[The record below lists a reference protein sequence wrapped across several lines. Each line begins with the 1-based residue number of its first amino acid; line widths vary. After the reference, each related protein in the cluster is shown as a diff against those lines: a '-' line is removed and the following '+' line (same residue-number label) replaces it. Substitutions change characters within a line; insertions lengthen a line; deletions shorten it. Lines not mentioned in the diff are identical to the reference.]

1 MRTSLFLSVIA
12 ALVSTGAAFAQMAPS
27 EPATE
32 PSDPTSRER
41 RRPATEPN
49 PSQRGRAEGPS
60 APGGQAIGWRWE
72 RPTPQGSTVRGAC
85 RDARDALW
93 IAGEVATFGRVS
105 NDLRRFERETLR
117 TNADFA
123 RIACCPSGVFAVGT
137 EGALAHRDAD
147 GVVREQTLGDPR
159 RLPMLTDVACVG
171 ERGVV
176 IASGA
181 GEAFVSEDGGRTF
194 EARTAPQPLYSLH
207 VIAGAPVASGST
219 AGATSRPSRRGQP
232 PTSRPSRRGQ
242 PPTSRPSRRGQ
253 PPTSA
258 SAPAYVLVAGGPRG
272 AVARST
278 DLGRTWTVVRSGVR
292 GNVLAFAT
300 RSAGELVAVGGGGS
314 AIRSTDGGT
323 SWSAIVSG
331 TTMDLFDVADTSGG
345 RGGEL
350 VAVGANGALT
360 LPARAES
367 FAPLALEGRF
377 HTLVASRGGLL
388 AFGVGGRYAERR
400 GRGTFRLGARLETS
414 LFAGYA
420 DARGRVVVGDRG
432 FIARGSLTG
441 ELRPVRSPVVTALHA
456 ITGNASGVMLAVGAE
471 GVILRSTDRGA
482 RWTRVPF
489 ERTTNAE
496 GLRVP
501 STFQAVWIDD
511 AGHALAVGQQGL
523 RARSDDGGRTWTDLS
538 TARDHQ
544 RSGIAWHEGA
554 LIVVGTGSRIERSDD
569 FGATWRD
576 ETPPALGLD
585 LRTPIVTPSGAL
597 VVTARPGVVARRDP
611 AGRWTTTSL
620 RPEAFFA
627 GLARVGGQNSSPSG
641 GELLLVAS
649 DGTTYVSRDD
659 GARWTEER
667 RLTREVITG
676 LFVGESTAWATG
688 YWGMLMVRAGR

>member
-1 MRTSLFLSVIA
+1 MRTSLVLSVIA
-12 ALVSTGAAFAQMAPS
+12 ALVSTGAAFAQP
-27 EPATE
+27 
-32 PSDPTSRER
+32 
-41 RRPATEPN
+41 
-49 PSQRGRAEGPS
+49 QRAGARTV
-60 APGGQAIGWRWE
+60 GWRWE

-85 RDARDALW
+85 RDATDALW
-93 IAGEVATFGRVS
+93 IAGEVASFGRVS
-105 NDLRRFERETLR
+105 NDLRRFEREALR

-137 EGALAHRDAD
+137 EGAVVHRSAD
-147 GVVREQTLGDPR
+147 GAVREQTLGDPR

-176 IASGA
+176 VASGA

-194 EARTAPQPLYSLH
+194 EARSAPQSLYSLH

-219 AGATSRPSRRGQP
+219 AGATS
-232 PTSRPSRRGQ
+232 
-242 PPTSRPSRRGQ
+242 
-253 PPTSA
+253 A
-258 SAPAYVLVAGGPRG
+258 SAPAYVLLAGGPRG

-314 AIRSTDGGT
+314 AIRSTDGGAT
-323 SWSAIVSG
+323 WSAIVSG
-331 TTMDLFDVADTSGG
+331 TTMDLFDVASATVGS

-350 VAVGANGALT
+350 VAVGANGAVT
-360 LPARAES
+360 LPARAEA

-377 HTLVASRGGLL
+377 HTLVGSRGGLL
-388 AFGVGGRYAERR
+388 TFGVGGRYAERR
-400 GRGTFRLGARLETS
+400 GRGAFRLGARLETS

-456 ITGNASGVMLAVGAE
+456 ITGNAAGVMLAVGAE

-482 RWTRVPF
+482 RWARIPF
-489 ERTTNAE
+489 ERTSNAE

-501 STFQAVWIDD
+501 STFQAVWLDD
-511 AGHALAVGQQGL
+511 AGHALAVGQQGV
-523 RARSDDGGRTWTDLS
+523 RARSEDGGRTWTDLS

-544 RSGIAWHEGA
+544 RSGIAWHDGA

-569 FGATWRD
+569 FGVTWRD
-576 ETPPALGLD
+576 EAPPAPGLD

-627 GLARVGGQNSSPSG
+627 GLARVGSQASSPSG

-659 GARWTEER
+659 GARWVEER

-688 YWGMLMVRAGR
+688 YWGMLMVRDAR

>member
-1 MRTSLFLSVIA
+1 MRTSLVLSVIA
-12 ALVSTGAAFAQMAPS
+12 ALVPTGAAFAQMTSS
-27 EPATE
+27 EPAE
-32 PSDPTSRER
+32 PSRAR
-41 RRPATEPN
+41 
-49 PSQRGRAEGPS
+49 RAERGERGAGS
-60 APGGQAIGWRWE
+60 RTVGWRWE

-85 RDARDALW
+85 RDAIDALW

-105 NDLRRFERETLR
+105 NDLRRFEGDTLR
-117 TNADFA
+117 TRADFA

-137 EGALAHRDAD
+137 EGALVHRDAE

-176 IASGA
+176 VASGA
-181 GEAFVSEDGGRTF
+181 SEAFVSEDGGRTF
-194 EARTAPQPLYSLH
+194 EGRAAPQPLYSLF
-207 VIAGAPVASGST
+207 VVEGAPVDASGST

-232 PTSRPSRRGQ
+232 PTSAGA
-242 PPTSRPSRRGQ
+242 
-253 PPTSA
+253 TSA
-258 SAPAYVLVAGGPRG
+258 SAPTYVLLAGGPRG

-300 RSAGELVAVGGGGS
+300 RGATELVAVGGGGS
-314 AIRSTDGGT
+314 AIRSNDAGAT
-323 SWSAIVSG
+323 WSAIVSG
-331 TTMDLFDVADTSGG
+331 TTTDLFDVASATVGG

-350 VAVGANGALT
+350 VAVGANGAFV
-360 LPARAES
+360 LPARAEA

-400 GRGTFRLGARLETS
+400 GRGAFRLGRRLETS

-420 DARGRVVVGDRG
+420 DARGRVVAGDRG

-456 ITGNASGVMLAVGAE
+456 IAGNAAGVMLAVGAE

-482 RWTRVPF
+482 RWTRMPF
-489 ERTTNAE
+489 ERTSNAE

-501 STFQAVWIDD
+501 STFQAVWLDD
-511 AGHALAVGQQGL
+511 AGHALAVGQQGV

-544 RSGIAWHEGA
+544 RSGIAWHDGA
-554 LIVVGTGSRIERSDD
+554 LIVVGTGSRIERSED
-569 FGATWRD
+569 FGVTWRD
-576 ETPPALGLD
+576 EAPPAPGLD

-597 VVTARPGVVARRDP
+597 VVTARPGVVARRD
-611 AGRWTTTSL
+611 ASGRWTTTSL

-627 GLARVGGQNSSPSG
+627 GLARVAGSSG

-659 GARWTEER
+659 GARWAEER

-688 YWGMLMVRAGR
+688 YWGMLMVRDGR

>member
-176 IASGA
+176 VASGA

-194 EARTAPQPLYSLH
+194 EARSAPQPLYSLH
-207 VIAGAPVASGST
+207 VIAGDRASRSPGSAADGASRS
-219 AGATSRPSRRGQP
+219 AG
-232 PTSRPSRRGQ
+232 
-242 PPTSRPSRRGQ
+242 
-253 PPTSA
+253 SA
-258 SAPAYVLVAGGPRG
+258 ADDVLLAGGPRG

-576 ETPPALGLD
+576 ETPPAPGLD

-597 VVTARPGVVARRDP
+597 VVTARPGVVARRDL

>member
-1 MRTSLFLSVIA
+1 MRTSLVLSVIA
-12 ALVSTGAAFAQMAPS
+12 ALVPTGAAFAQVAS
-27 EPATE
+27 ARGA
-32 PSDPTSRER
+32 SDARTV
-41 RRPATEPN
+41 
-49 PSQRGRAEGPS
+49 
-60 APGGQAIGWRWE
+60 GWRWE

-123 RIACCPSGVFAVGT
+123 RIACCPSGIFAVGT
-137 EGALAHRDAD
+137 EGAFVHRDVD

-176 IASGA
+176 VASGA

-194 EARTAPQPLYSLH
+194 EARSAPQPLYSLH
-207 VIAGAPVASGST
+207 VIEGDDGV
-219 AGATSRPSRRGQP
+219 SR
-232 PTSRPSRRGQ
+232 
-242 PPTSRPSRRGQ
+242 
-253 PPTSA
+253 SA
-258 SAPAYVLVAGGPRG
+258 DVLVAGGPRG

-350 VAVGANGALT
+350 VAVGANGAIA

-388 AFGVGGRYAERR
+388 AFGVGGGYAERR
-400 GRGTFRLGARLETS
+400 GRGAFRLGARLETS
-414 LFAGYA
+414 LFAGHA

-456 ITGNASGVMLAVGAE
+456 IAGNAAGVMLAVGAE

-489 ERTTNAE
+489 ERTTSTE
-496 GLRVP
+496 VLRVP
-501 STFQAVWIDD
+501 STFQAVWLDD
-511 AGHALAVGQQGL
+511 AGHALAVGQQGV

-544 RSGIAWHEGA
+544 RSGIAWHDGA

-569 FGATWRD
+569 FGVTWRD
-576 ETPPALGLD
+576 EAPPAPGLD
-585 LRTPIVTPSGAL
+585 LRTPVVTPSGAL

-627 GLARVGGQNSSPSG
+627 GLARVAGSSG
-641 GELLLVAS
+641 DELLLVAS

-688 YWGMLMVRAGR
+688 YWGMLMVRDANPRPR

>member
-1 MRTSLFLSVIA
+1 MRTSLVLSVIA
-12 ALVSTGAAFAQMAPS
+12 ALVPTGAAFAQVAS
-27 EPATE
+27 ARGA
-32 PSDPTSRER
+32 SDARTV
-41 RRPATEPN
+41 
-49 PSQRGRAEGPS
+49 
-60 APGGQAIGWRWE
+60 GWRWE

-123 RIACCPSGVFAVGT
+123 RIACCPSGIFAVGT
-137 EGALAHRDAD
+137 EGAFVHRDVD

-176 IASGA
+176 VASGA

-194 EARTAPQPLYSLH
+194 EARSAPQPLYSLH
-207 VIAGAPVASGST
+207 VIEGDDGVSRSARSAADAASRSAG
-219 AGATSRPSRRGQP
+219 
-232 PTSRPSRRGQ
+232 
-242 PPTSRPSRRGQ
+242 
-253 PPTSA
+253 SA
-258 SAPAYVLVAGGPRG
+258 ADVLLAGGPRG

-278 DLGRTWTVVRSGVR
+278 DLGRTWTVARSGVR

-300 RSAGELVAVGGGGS
+300 RGASELVAVGGGGS
-314 AIRSTDGGT
+314 AIRSIDGGAT
-323 SWSAIVSG
+323 WSATTTG
-331 TTMDLFDVADTSGG
+331 TTMDLFDVSASGA
-345 RGGEL
+345 EL
-350 VAVGANGALT
+350 VAVGANGAIA
-360 LPARAES
+360 LPARAEA
-367 FAPLALEGRF
+367 FAPLALQGRF

-400 GRGTFRLGARLETS
+400 GRGAFRLGARLETS
-414 LFAGYA
+414 LFAGHA

-456 ITGNASGVMLAVGAE
+456 IAGNAAGVMLAVGAE

-489 ERTTNAE
+489 ERTTSTE
-496 GLRVP
+496 VLRVP
-501 STFQAVWIDD
+501 STFQAVWLDD
-511 AGHALAVGQQGL
+511 AGHALAVGQQGV

-544 RSGIAWHEGA
+544 RSGIAWHDGA

-569 FGATWRD
+569 FGVTWRD
-576 ETPPALGLD
+576 EAPPAPGLD
-585 LRTPIVTPSGAL
+585 LRTPVVTPSGAL

-627 GLARVGGQNSSPSG
+627 GLARVAGSSG
-641 GELLLVAS
+641 DELLLVAS

>member
-1 MRTSLFLSVIA
+1 MRTSLVLSVIA
-12 ALVSTGAAFAQMAPS
+12 ALVSTGAAFAQVPS
-27 EPATE
+27 ERSASE
-32 PSDPTSRER
+32 RSASERSAGSR
-41 RRPATEPN
+41 TV
-49 PSQRGRAEGPS
+49 
-60 APGGQAIGWRWE
+60 GWRWE

-85 RDARDALW
+85 RTSDALW
-93 IAGEVATFGRVS
+93 VAGEVATFGRVS

-123 RIACCPSGVFAVGT
+123 RIACCPSGIFAVGT
-137 EGALAHRDAD
+137 EGAFVHRDVD

-176 IASGA
+176 VASGA

-194 EARTAPQPLYSLH
+194 EARSAPQPLYSLH
-207 VIAGAPVASGST
+207 VFEGDDGV
-219 AGATSRPSRRGQP
+219 SR
-232 PTSRPSRRGQ
+232 
-242 PPTSRPSRRGQ
+242 
-253 PPTSA
+253 SA
-258 SAPAYVLVAGGPRG
+258 DVLVAGGPRG

-350 VAVGANGALT
+350 VAVGANGAIA
-360 LPARAES
+360 LPARAEA
-367 FAPLALEGRF
+367 FAPLALQGRF

-400 GRGTFRLGARLETS
+400 GRGAFRLGARLETS
-414 LFAGYA
+414 LFAGHA

-456 ITGNASGVMLAVGAE
+456 IAGNAAGVMLAVGAE
-471 GVILRSTDRGA
+471 GVILRSADRGA

-489 ERTTNAE
+489 ERTTSTE
-496 GLRVP
+496 VLRVP
-501 STFQAVWIDD
+501 STFQAVWLDD
-511 AGHALAVGQQGL
+511 AGHALAVGQQGV

-544 RSGIAWHEGA
+544 RSGIAWHDGA

-569 FGATWRD
+569 FGVTWRD
-576 ETPPALGLD
+576 EAPPAPGLD
-585 LRTPIVTPSGAL
+585 LRTPVVTPSGAL

-627 GLARVGGQNSSPSG
+627 GLARVAGSSG
-641 GELLLVAS
+641 DELLLVAS

-688 YWGMLMVRAGR
+688 YWGMLMVRDANPRPR